1 MVEVL
6 ANDGLSIGFFPGL
19 GADESAPGHSTL
31 TLFKNRLISNAGT
44 KAYEELFNEI
54 IMIAMKKGFR
64 FGKLQVV
71 DSVHTIANVN
81 LIKDERRK

>member
-44 KAYEELFNEI
+44 KAYDELFNEI
-54 IMIAMKKGFR
+54 IMMPMKNGFR